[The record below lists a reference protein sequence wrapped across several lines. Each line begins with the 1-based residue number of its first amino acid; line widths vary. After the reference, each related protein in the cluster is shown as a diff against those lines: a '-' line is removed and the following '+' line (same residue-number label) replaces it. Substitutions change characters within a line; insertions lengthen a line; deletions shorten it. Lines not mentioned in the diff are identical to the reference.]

1 MTRKKVSEIPG
12 RKIGIFKG
20 KPGKELLKR
29 IRVAMER
36 RLGQERG
43 SIGKEKW
50 VK

>member
-1 MTRKKVSEIPG
+1 VKYRGEKQGFSRE
-12 RKIGIFKG
+12 
-20 KPGKELLKR
+20 KPGKVLLKR